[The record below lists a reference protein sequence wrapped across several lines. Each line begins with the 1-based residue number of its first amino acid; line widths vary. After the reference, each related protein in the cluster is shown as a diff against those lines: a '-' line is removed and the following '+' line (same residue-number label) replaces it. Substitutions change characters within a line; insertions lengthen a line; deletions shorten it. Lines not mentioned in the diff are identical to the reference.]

1 MTLFDQLVSLA
12 AKRQTGL
19 IPLRSVVEKE
29 ILHHDIL
36 REMNQAGLLAQLTFI
51 GGTCLRMCYNSNR
64 LSEDLDFAGGQAFN
78 QTTFSAL
85 SRVLPNMFRAKY
97 GLEAQVQEPAHKTSG
112 VDTWVVKIITHPEE
126 KHLPIQRINIDVCA
140 IPSHD
145 QRPMM
150 LRNHYGVDMGTS
162 GLILRAQSREEIF
175 ADKIVAIAFRPNRI
189 KNRDLWDIGWLKQQN
204 VELPVKIVPLK
215 VADHR
220 KTPDEFIRLLSAR
233 LKPLPGDQSA
243 HADFIGEMR
252 RFLPASIV
260 EDTVAKPD
268 FWQYLTRL
276 VFEECDRVFT
286 AMKRMEY

>member
-29 ILHHDIL
+29 LLHHDIL
-36 REMNQAGLLAQLTFI
+36 REMNKAGLLAQLTFI

-64 LSEDLDFAGGQAFN
+64 LSEDLDFAGGRAFN
-78 QTTFSAL
+78 KASFSAL
-85 SRVLPNMFRAKY
+85 GQALPDMFRAKY
-97 GLEAQVQEPAHKTSG
+97 GLEAQVQEPTGKTG
-112 VDTWVVKIITHPEE
+112 RVDTWRLKIVTQPEE
-126 KHLPIQRINIDVCA
+126 KHLPTQRINIDVCA

-162 GLILRAQSREEIF
+162 GLILRAQSREEIL
-175 ADKIVAIAFRPNRI
+175 ADKVVALAFRPNRM

-204 VELPVKIVPLK
+204 VELPVKLVPLK
-215 VADHR
+215 VADHQR
-220 KTPDEFIRLLSAR
+220 TPDEFIRLLGAR
-233 LKPLPGDQSA
+233 LKPLSGDQSA
-243 HADFIGEMR
+243 HAEFVGEMR

-260 EDTVAKPD
+260 ENTVEKSD

-276 VFEECDRVFT
+276 IREECDQVF
-286 AMKRMEY
+286 AVMK

>member
-1 MTLFDQLVSLA
+1 MNLFDQLVSLA
-12 AKRQTGL
+12 AKRQAGL

-29 ILHHDIL
+29 LLHHDIL
-36 REMNQAGLLAQLTFI
+36 REMNQAGLLGRLTFI
-51 GGTCLRMCYNSNR
+51 GGTCLRMCYNSKR
-64 LSEDLDFAGGQAFN
+64 LSEDLDFTGGRDFN
-78 QTTFSAL
+78 ETML
-85 SRVLPNMFRAKY
+85 SDMGRILPDMFRAKY
-97 GLEAQVQEPAHKTSG
+97 GLETQVQEPIRETSR
-112 VDTWVVKIITHPEE
+112 VHTWGVKIVTRPEE

-162 GLILRAQSREEIF
+162 GLILRAQSREEIL
-175 ADKIVAIAFRPNRI
+175 ADKVVALAFRPNRM

-204 VELPVKIVPLK
+204 VELPVKLVPIK

-233 LKPLPGDQSA
+233 LKLLSGDQSA
-243 HADFIGEMR
+243 RADFVGEMQ
-252 RFLPASIV
+252 RFLPVSIV

-276 VFEECDRVFT
+276 VREECNQVFAT
-286 AMKRMEY
+286 MK

>member
-1 MTLFDQLVSLA
+1 MTLFDQMVSLA

-64 LSEDLDFAGGQAFN
+64 LSEDLDFTGGQFFDK
-78 QTTFSAL
+78 TTLSAL
-85 SRVLPNMFRAKY
+85 VRILPEMFRAKY
-97 GLEAQVQEPAHKTSG
+97 GLKAQVQEPIRES
-112 VDTWVVKIITHPEE
+112 VRLNTWAVKIVTRPEE

-145 QRPMM
+145 PHPMM
-150 LRNHYGVDMGTS
+150 LRNHYAVDMGTS
-162 GLILRAQSREEIF
+162 GLILRAQSREEIL
-175 ADKIVAIAFRPNRI
+175 ADKVVALAFRPNRI

-204 VELPVKIVPLK
+204 VELPVEMVPPK

-220 KTPDEFIRLLSAR
+220 RTPDEFIRRLSAR
-233 LKPLPGDQSA
+233 LKPLSGDRSA
-243 HADFIGEMR
+243 HADFVGEMQ
-252 RFLPASIV
+252 RFLPVSIV

-268 FWQYLTRL
+268 YWQYLTRL
-276 VFEECDRVFT
+276 VIEECDRVFSS
-286 AMKRMEY
+286 MK

>member
-1 MTLFDQLVSLA
+1 MTLFDQLVSLV
-12 AKRQTGL
+12 AKRQAGF

-29 ILHHDIL
+29 LLHHDIL
-36 REMNQAGLLAQLTFI
+36 REMNQAGLLARFTFI

-64 LSEDLDFAGGQAFN
+64 LSEDLDFTGGRAFN
-78 QTTFSAL
+78 KVTLGAL
-85 SRVLPNMFRAKY
+85 GQVLPDMFRAKY
-97 GLEAQVQEPAHKTSG
+97 GLEAQVQEPARKTRG
-112 VDTWVVKIITHPEE
+112 VDTWGVKIVTRPEE
-126 KHLPIQRINIDVCA
+126 KHLPLQRINLDVCA

-162 GLILRAQSREEIF
+162 GLILRAQSREEIL
-175 ADKIVAIAFRPNRI
+175 ADKFVALALRPNRM

-204 VELPVKIVPLK
+204 VELPVKLVPLK

-220 KTPDEFIRLLSAR
+220 ETPDKFIRLLRTR
-233 LKPLPGDQSA
+233 LKPLSGDRSA
-243 HADFIGEMR
+243 HADFVGEMR

-260 EDTVAKPD
+260 EDTVAKSD

-276 VFEECDRVFT
+276 VYEECDQVFA
-286 AMKRMEY
+286 AMK